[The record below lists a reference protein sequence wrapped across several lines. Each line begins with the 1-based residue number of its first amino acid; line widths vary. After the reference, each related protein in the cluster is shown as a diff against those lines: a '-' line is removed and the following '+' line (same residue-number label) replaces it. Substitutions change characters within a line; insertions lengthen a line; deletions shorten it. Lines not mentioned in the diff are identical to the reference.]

1 LDFDVFRLYAA
12 LTERGW
18 SLNALQFPSSFHLCC
33 TLLQTNPGIADE
45 FIQDVRECTAVIM
58 ADPQEKATGMAAVY
72 GMSQAIPD
80 RSLVTEIVMEYVDA
94 LYNTNYKPLEKNGMN
109 GHANG
114 HSNGHI

>member
-1 LDFDVFRLYAA
+1 MLFFFTGILLFTYHHYVLPCC
-12 LTERGW
+12 
-18 SLNALQFPSSFHLCC
+18 LQ
-33 TLLQTNPGIADE
+33 
-45 FIQDVRECTAVIM
+45 
-58 ADPQEKATGMAAVY
+58 AAVY

-109 GHANG
+109 GHAKG